1 MGLTTRALSPFTHH
15 IQKAALTFAY
25 RNSDDAEIV
34 DGSVLDTSYYETR
47 LEVVEKQLIAAGIRL
62 AVTLENILNPL
73 YVSRKADTMQMMLM
87 SF

>member
-1 MGLTTRALSPFTHH
+1 MGLTTHLPPFTHP

-25 RNSDDAEIV
+25 RNSDDSEIV

-73 YVSRKADTMQMMLM
+73 YVSPKADTMQKILM